1 MSNKKKVVRL
11 TESELVDLVER
22 IVETTKKESLQEAKR
37 LETRRRVMA
46 EANRPR
52 RKSNRLTERRR
63 NRR

>member
-11 TESELVDLVER
+11 SESELVDLIEK
-22 IVETTKKESLQEAKR
+22 ITKTAKKESLRESKR

-46 EANRPR
+46 EANKPR

-63 NRR
+63 K

>member
-52 RKSNRLTERRR
+52 RKSKRLTERRR
-63 NRR
+63 RK

>member
-52 RKSNRLTERRR
+52 RKSKRLTERRR
-63 NRR
+63 R